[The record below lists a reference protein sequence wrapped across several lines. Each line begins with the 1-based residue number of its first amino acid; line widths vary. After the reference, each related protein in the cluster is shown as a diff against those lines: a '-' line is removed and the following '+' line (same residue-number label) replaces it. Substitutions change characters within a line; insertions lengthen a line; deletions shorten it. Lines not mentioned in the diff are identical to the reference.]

1 MSHDMII
8 SKKSYESRKYSVP
21 HNVRIGSGALGN
33 TTDKL
38 KTRKPPGYIGKKEMI
53 PHIRGNC

>member
-1 MSHDMII
+1 MNMKY
-8 SKKSYESRKYSVP
+8 KKDPNIKKYIVP
-21 HNVRIGSGALGN
+21 HNVRVGSGALGN

-38 KTRKPPGYIGKKEMI
+38 KTRKLPGYIAKKEMI

>member
-1 MSHDMII
+1 MT
-8 SKKSYESRKYSVP
+8 KKSKGVP
-21 HNVRIGSGALGN
+21 NLHNTRIGSGALGN

-38 KTRKPPGYIGKKEMI
+38 KVRKAPGHIAKKEMI